1 MKRLIRDV
9 GEEEVTRLLKQIMEN
24 DMMLFK
30 FTKTNIGVASSR
42 RSKKE
47 EVARKRTKEE
57 RKQEKVEEEGQKR
70 RKEKEKEKKRK
81 RIDNE

>member
-42 RSKKE
+42 RSKKK

-57 RKQEKVEEEGQKR
+57 RKQGKVRRERIEKK
-70 RKEKEKEKKRK
+70 KKRK
-81 RIDNE
+81 RERKGKKKNR

>member
-42 RSKKE
+42 RSKKK

-57 RKQEKVEEEGQKR
+57 RKQGKVR
-70 RKEKEKEKKRK
+70 RERIEKKKKRERERK
-81 RIDNE
+81 GKKKNR

>member
-42 RSKKE
+42 RSKKKE
-47 EVARKRTKEE
+47 IARKRIKEE
-57 RKQEKVEEEGQKR
+57 RKQGKVRRERIEKK
-70 RKEKEKEKKRK
+70 KKRK
-81 RIDNE
+81 RERKEKKKNR

>member
-24 DMMLFK
+24 NMMLFK

-42 RSKKE
+42 RSKKK

-57 RKQEKVEEEGQKR
+57 RKQGKVRRERIEKK
-70 RKEKEKEKKRK
+70 KKRK
-81 RIDNE
+81 RERKGKKKNR